1 MMDDRDELLVSKFFD
16 ENKIDVA
23 DNGFSRRVTRRLPD
37 RERRLNRIWT
47 AVCLALGAVL
57 AVLFDWLGAL
67 VDVVCVLAAAVK
79 VNPEISDRPYLLWLL
94 LFAVIFLGGYKVLAE
109 E

>member
-47 AVCLALGAVL
+47 AVCLVLGAAL

-79 VNPEISDRPYLLWLL
+79 ANPEISDRPYLLGLL

>member
-1 MMDDRDELLVSKFFD
+1 MDDRDELLVSKFFD

-47 AVCLALGAVL
+47 AVCLALGSIGL
-57 AVLFDWLGAL
+57 ARLLTSFAYWPPPL
-67 VDVVCVLAAAVK
+67 
-79 VNPEISDRPYLLWLL
+79 RPTPRYPTGLTCFGFCCLR
-94 LFAVIFLGGYKVLAE
+94 
-109 E
+109 

>member
-1 MMDDRDELLVSKFFD
+1 MDDRDELLVSKFFD

-47 AVCLALGAVL
+47 AVCLALG
-57 AVLFDWLGAL
+57 LGAL
-67 VDVVCVLAAAVK
+67 VDGVCVLVASVK
-79 VNPEISDRPYLLWLL
+79 ANPEIADRPYLLWLL

-109 E
+109 D